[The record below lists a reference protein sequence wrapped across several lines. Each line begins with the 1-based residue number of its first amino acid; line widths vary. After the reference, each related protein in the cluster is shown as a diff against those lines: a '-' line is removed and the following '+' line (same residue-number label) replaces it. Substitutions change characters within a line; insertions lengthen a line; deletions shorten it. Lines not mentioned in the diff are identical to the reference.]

1 MYDRNNNLI
10 PFQESDLLYTKD
22 RLGLRYLYDNGR
34 LIMMSEPGNHLTNL
48 TRILV
53 DKLLDKYLADDEEFE
68 LYQSVWMANQS

>member
-53 DKLLDKYLADDEEFE
+53 DKLLNKYLAHDGEFK
-68 LYQSVWMANQS
+68 LYQTVWMLNPS